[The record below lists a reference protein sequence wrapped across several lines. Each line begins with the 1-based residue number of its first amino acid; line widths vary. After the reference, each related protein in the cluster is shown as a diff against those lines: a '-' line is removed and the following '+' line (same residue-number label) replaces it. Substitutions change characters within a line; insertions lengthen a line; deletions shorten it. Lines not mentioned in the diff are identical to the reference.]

1 MNVMISKDD
10 VVKIEIYDLKN
21 QYFGA
26 TKAFSLTEKKILFKK
41 VNGPLTVKVMSN
53 SLPSIKK
60 GDVMMLVFE
69 YSNGNRYRTPVI
81 VDDCDKS
88 EFTCQVDEVEELEE
102 RRRFFKVPCHEKV
115 MIYSERITNGQSVPA
130 VILNINLG
138 GILLQSEMQPLNPG
152 DKFYTVLFN
161 GRLSIITK
169 VLRSQKDI
177 NGNLVGYG
185 CQFEG
190 VSKENEEHIARFI
203 MDLQKKEIERRRN
216 LEEYD

>member
-10 VVKIEIYDLKN
+10 VVKVEIYDLKN
-21 QYFGA
+21 QFFGA
-26 TKAFSLTEKKILFKK
+26 TKAFSFTEKKVLFKK
-41 VNGPLTVKVMSN
+41 VDGPVTVKVMSN
-53 SLPSIKK
+53 SLPSLKK

-81 VDDCDKS
+81 VDNCEKS

-102 RRRFFKVPCHEKV
+102 RRRFFKMPCNEKV
-115 MIYSERITNGQSVPA
+115 FIYSERLTYGQSIPA

-138 GILLQSEMQPLNPG
+138 GVLLKCEELSLNPG
-152 DKFYTVLFN
+152 DKFYIAFFR
-161 GRLSIITK
+161 GRLSILTK
-169 VLRSQKDI
+169 VLRIQKDLE
-177 NGNLVGYG
+177 GNLVGYG

-190 VSKENEEHIARFI
+190 VSKENEEHISRFI

-216 LEEYD
+216 LEADD